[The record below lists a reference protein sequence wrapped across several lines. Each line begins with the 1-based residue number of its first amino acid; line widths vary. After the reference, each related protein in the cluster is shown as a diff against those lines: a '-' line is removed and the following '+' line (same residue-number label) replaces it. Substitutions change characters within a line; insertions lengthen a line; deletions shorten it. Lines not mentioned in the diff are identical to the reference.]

1 VQSNVAVGTPD
12 YISPEILRAME
23 DGKGRYGAECDWWS
37 LGVCMYEML
46 YGETPFYA
54 ESLVET
60 YGKIMNHKNCFD
72 FPDDPSFQVS
82 EEAKDLMRRLICSP
96 ECRLGQNG
104 LEDFKNHPWFIG
116 VNWATIRETEAPYI
130 PEVSSPSDTSNFDVD
145 EPDLKGSDSVPPSS
159 NSVFSGLH
167 LPFVGF
173 TFSSKSRLSGFGVQ
187 NGIDYHTEENN
198 YIYEQRIQKLEHDKM
213 DLQRRLREMSK
224 FFKQQG
230 IIFDGEDYGKN
241 RSTEAE
247 SRKLQDEI
255 NTLRKRKS
263 ELEMETSKLRKE
275 HRDMM
280 CGKQELDSLQDE
292 KILRLRELEKAL
304 RFAKAENDELHRDLM
319 DCHEKLKLQAK
330 DLKDAL
336 GQRKLAMTEYA
347 EVSDK
352 LSELRAQKQKLSRQ
366 VRDKEEEL
374 ETAMQKIDL
383 LRQDLRKAE
392 KFRRE
397 FEARI
402 DEAQSEAT
410 KERRLRERTEEYAHH
425 LEDEME
431 ALKQRHIGR
440 APSPVHLEALQEV
453 NRLKMELERMDLHR
467 NEALT
472 EQQARHHVDI
482 TALHE
487 QLREADLAI
496 EAMEREIMTLKEKIE
511 ITRSESTA
519 ENNEI
524 LGELK
529 RAHDK
534 EKNILQEENRKLE
547 LEVDKLNQVVSKQQE
562 DRHKTDDDI
571 NHLKDKNDSIA
582 KWESQVSE
590 IIQWVSEEKD
600 ARSYLQALAIK
611 MTEELENIKSSG
623 LTPSTAEKNWRNR
636 RSQKLEKMELLNLQS
651 SLNSEIQAK
660 QSIADELSKVRAELV
675 SVQKELKETKQKVE
689 NVKNDSSKKDNLIR
703 ELQQKLDSAGDNYQF
718 LKNTSR
724 LARSES
730 GDSAGAGDEADV
742 EDNQPPSVTSSKSNA
757 SDNSGEMLSAP
768 VSPII
773 DTRPAH
779 LPPKLKAHQFLVR
792 TFVAPLK
799 CNHCTSLMV
808 GLIRQGAVCEVC
820 GFACHVV
827 CQEKVPAMCP
837 VPPDQTKRPVGIDP
851 TRGIGTAYEGYVK
864 VPKPGGVKKGW
875 MRQFVV
881 VCDFKLF
888 LYDLAQDKSAQ
899 PYVCVSQVLDMR
911 DEDFSVNSVL
921 ESDVIH
927 ANRKDIPCIFRI
939 TTSMMDP
946 PGLKNQTLMLVDRES
961 EKNKWV
967 DALTELHRI
976 LRRNKLPSRT
986 VFQAKEI
993 LDNTISIVK

>member
-1 VQSNVAVGTPD
+1 MPKEEDNNDFEKRKTSQSQRSR
-12 YISPEILRAME
+12 SPLKKRFPMPCVCAHVLTHECFVCWCLLHEGSSILPA
-23 DGKGRYGAECDWWS
+23 GNGRWQRQIRSRVRLVVSG
-37 LGVCMYEML
+37 GVY
-46 YGETPFYA
+46 
-54 ESLVET
+54 
-60 YGKIMNHKNCFD
+60 NCFD
-72 FPDDPSFQVS
+72 FPEDPSFQVS

-104 LEDFKNHPWFIG
+104 LEDFKNHPWFLG

-145 EPDLKGSDSVPPSS
+145 ETDLKGSDSVPPSS

-173 TFSSKSRLSGFGVQ
+173 TFSSK
-187 NGIDYHTEENN
+187 
-198 YIYEQRIQKLEHDKM
+198 K
-213 DLQRRLREMSK
+213 DLV
-224 FFKQQG
+224 
-230 IIFDGEDYGKN
+230 
-241 RSTEAE
+241 
-247 SRKLQDEI
+247 
-255 NTLRKRKS
+255 
-263 ELEMETSKLRKE
+263 
-275 HRDMM
+275 
-280 CGKQELDSLQDE
+280 
-292 KILRLRELEKAL
+292 
-304 RFAKAENDELHRDLM
+304 

-336 GQRKLAMTEYA
+336 GQRKLAMAEYA

-374 ETAMQKIDL
+374 ETAMQKIDI

-453 NRLKMELERMDLHR
+453 NRLKMELEKMELHR

-472 EQQARHHVDI
+472 EQQARYHIDI

-487 QLREADLAI
+487 QLREADI
-496 EAMEREIMTLKEKIE
+496 TVEAMEREILSLKEKIE
-511 ITRSESTA
+511 VTRSESSA

-524 LGELK
+524 MSELK
-529 RAHDK
+529 RAHEK
-534 EKNILQEENRKLE
+534 EKLT
-547 LEVDKLNQVVSKQQE
+547 QVVNRQQE
-562 DRHKTDDDI
+562 DRHKNDDDI
-571 NHLKDKNDSIA
+571 NHLKDKKDSIA

-590 IIQWVSEEKD
+590 IIQWVGEEKD

-623 LTPSTAEKNWRNR
+623 LHSFY
-636 RSQKLEKMELLNLQS
+636 S
-651 SLNSEIQAK
+651 
-660 QSIADELSKVRAELV
+660 
-675 SVQKELKETKQKVE
+675 
-689 NVKNDSSKKDNLIR
+689 
-703 ELQQKLDSAGDNYQF
+703 YQF
-718 LKNTSR
+718 LKNAR

-773 DTRPAH
+773 DTRPSA
-779 LPPKLKAHQFLVR
+779 LPPKPKAHQFLVR

-827 CQEKVPAMCP
+827 CQEKVPSMCP
-837 VPPDQTKRPVGIDP
+837 VPADQTKRPVGIDP

-993 LDNTISIVK
+993 LDNTISIVKNALSAAIIDRERIVLGTEEGLYCVDLDREGIQKIARIGDGKKISQIAYVPERATFNSSVLDKSSRYQGLPYFDTACYSQGCSSNYVFCIALKRQVVLYDINRTKIRHQRRREICLPTSAQCLNVMGDRLCVGFPSSFYIYSLWEETPPFCLVNAESAALSYLCHNLMDALIAVNLPNNAISSSV